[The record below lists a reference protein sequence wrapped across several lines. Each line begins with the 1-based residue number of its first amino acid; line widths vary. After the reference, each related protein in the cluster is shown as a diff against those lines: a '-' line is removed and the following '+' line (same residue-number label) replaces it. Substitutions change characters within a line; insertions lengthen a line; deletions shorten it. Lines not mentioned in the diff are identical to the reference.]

1 MRVLLLLACLCWSL
15 PVQAQTNVVR
25 GSGLLAGP
33 ASPLPSGLPQAPSGF
48 PFTQPPTTHPEVFR
62 QLAKDIFREVGQV
75 LMGPNFG
82 RGRAFSL
89 TRTFR
94 LSPAEKAGVD
104 GLEKRV
110 EEKIVVDSQA
120 DAATFNKDAR
130 ARLPALVTK
139 LAAKVSPY
147 TVIGTLPNT
156 SGKMTDPVS
165 QTPDS
170 LVLVFTRGGLVLRT
184 RYTRG
189 RFTGDHTIYADVL
202 VGREVTP

>member
-1 MRVLLLLACLCWSL
+1 MRSTTGRLLVALVLLVLTGNQAA
-15 PVQAQTNVVR
+15 AQT
-25 GSGLLAGP
+25 P
-33 ASPLPSGLPQAPSGF
+33 SPYPY
-48 PFTQPPTTHPEVFR
+48 TTPPTTHPEVFR
-62 QLAKDIFREVGQV
+62 QLAKDIFRDVGQV

-94 LSPAEKAGVD
+94 LSPATKAGLD

-110 EEKIVVDSQA
+110 EEKIVVDSKA
-120 DAATFNKDAR
+120 DPATFDRDAR
-130 ARLPALVTK
+130 AKLPALVTK
-139 LAAKVSPY
+139 LAGKVSPY
-147 TVIGTLPNT
+147 TVIGSLPHT

-170 LVLVFTRGGLVLRT
+170 ILICEDIRAGFCARF

-189 RFTGDHTIYADVL
+189 RFTGDHSVYADVL
-202 VGREVTP
+202 VGKEPTP